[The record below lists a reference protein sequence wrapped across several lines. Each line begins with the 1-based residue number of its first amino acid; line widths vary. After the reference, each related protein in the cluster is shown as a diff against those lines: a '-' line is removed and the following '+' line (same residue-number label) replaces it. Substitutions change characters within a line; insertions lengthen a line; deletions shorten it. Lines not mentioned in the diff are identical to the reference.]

1 MAFDQLHRYLF
12 NKGNVRGEM
21 VRLEKSF
28 QAILNSYPYPPV
40 IQKLLGELMAAASLL
55 TATLKFEGDI
65 AIQIQGEGALS
76 YAVINGTLLWLNVLK
91 DTLNNLNNLPPK

>member
-28 QAILNSYPYPPV
+28 QAILNSYP
-40 IQKLLGELMAAASLL
+40 KA
-55 TATLKFEGDI
+55 FR
-65 AIQIQGEGALS
+65 
-76 YAVINGTLLWLNVLK
+76 
-91 DTLNNLNNLPPK
+91 